1 MAKKEKNLQGI
12 KSNISTKK
20 NTLTSKSVN
29 DTPSQSS
36 YGLTKAVAQAIVQE
50 ERKKLAN
57 HNNLKHLANIQ
68 KLDKPNIQDKREINK
83 TLTDYFN
90 LCTADEVMPTASGI
104 AIVLGVTRTQL
115 LEWVNGG
122 GKFPNRDVVA
132 YYYSLLEVYDELA
145 MKEGHVPPL
154 IAIFNAKNN
163 HGYKDEVSIKSAD
176 EDLTDEEIERRYREK
191 HEIVSEQNGD

>member
-1 MAKKEKNLQGI
+1 MAKKQENSHAS
-12 KSNISTKK
+12 KSNTSTKK
-20 NTLTSKSVN
+20 NTLTSKSGN
-29 DTPSQSS
+29 DTQSS
-36 YGLTKAVAQAIVQE
+36 SFGMTKAIAQAIVQE
-50 ERKKLAN
+50 ERKKLTN
-57 HNNLKHLANIQ
+57 LNNLKHLANIQ
-68 KLDKPNIQDKREINK
+68 KLDKPNIQNKKEVDKAM
-83 TLTDYFN
+83 TDYFN